1 MKINF
6 ITLFPKYYEP
16 FKTESITKRAIE
28 KKLLDVNVIDFRKFA
43 DNKHNKIDDIVYGG
57 GQGMLLMVAP
67 IDKAL
72 KKTGGKRILLS
83 PQGKTFTQK
92 KALEWSR
99 EKELTFIAGHYE
111 GFDERVRNLVDEE
124 ISIGDYVLTGG
135 EIPSMVIADSI
146 VRLIPGV
153 IKESSHVNDS
163 FQDNLLDF
171 PQYTRPREYKGMKV
185 PEVLLNGD
193 HAKIEQWRKNK
204 QLEKTKKV
212 RPDLLERKKN
222 EK

>member
-6 ITLFPKYYEP
+6 VTLFPKFYEP
-16 FKTESITKRAIE
+16 FKNESITKKAIDYG
-28 KKLLDVNVIDFRKFA
+28 KLDVNVIDFRDFTS
-43 DNKHNKIDDIVYGG
+43 NKHNKVDDIVYGG
-57 GQGMLLMVAP
+57 GKGMLLMVEP

-72 KKTGGKRILLS
+72 ETTKGKRILLS
-83 PQGKTFTQK
+83 PQGKPFTQA
-92 KALEWSR
+92 KALELSL

-111 GFDERVRNLVDEE
+111 GFDERVRQLVDEE

-135 EIPSMVIADSI
+135 ELPSMVIADAV

-153 IKESSHVNDS
+153 IKEESHQNDS
-163 FQDNLLDF
+163 FQRSLLDY

-185 PEVLLNGD
+185 PEVLLNGN
-193 HAKIEQWRKNK
+193 HALINEWRSKMQIK
-204 QLEKTKKV
+204 KTKQI
-212 RPDLLERKKN
+212 RPDLLERKIN